1 MKRPLAL
8 LAAVIL
14 ACLCVPCQAQGQ
26 SKQDAMRLFSEA
38 NAQKEKAQ
46 THAELQQAVQKY
58 QQALAIFERVGFKEG
73 IALTAGN
80 LGIIYGHW
88 GQYDKA
94 LGQYNKVLEIFTKI
108 GDLENVGKTLGNMGA
123 VYYHW
128 GQNAK
133 AVEFYEKD
141 LAICRKIGDS
151 KGERAILMNLG
162 NVQRAWGRYTQA
174 VGYYEK
180 ALETARNIGDAQG
193 EGDILNNWG
202 NVYSDWGQ
210 YDKAME
216 YYEKSLE
223 IRRKIGD
230 VTGQGGTMNNM
241 GTMYKER
248 GEYAKAAEFYEQA
261 VETARR
267 IAAVKNEGDGLGSLG
282 ILHLDWGQYAKA
294 VEFHEQQLALCR
306 RLRDVKGE
314 GRSLMSLGNV
324 YRARGQHSKAVEFFG
339 KALDIAVQIGNAK
352 SQGLTLTNLGEAYR
366 DRAENDKA
374 LAAFEKALEIY
385 VKIGIPADRPKDL
398 VGNVYLDMGELARA
412 ELFIRQANSHSSL
425 GRLYLTKG
433 DYGLAKTSYERLLK
447 SSELNRNVDD
457 LLAGY
462 AGLGMAYEGMGDNTE
477 AVEYYR
483 KAVALTEDLRSSLNP
498 TERETFFDVRVNGFY
513 RTAPYEG
520 LARVQIRQHKPQ
532 EALKTTEYT
541 KARVFSEA
549 MSRMSEGK
557 NLAVPPEIVKQH
569 NAITNELA
577 AQKKKLQKAFE
588 KNNKLVIE
596 SLEPQ
601 VKQLEGKLQ
610 AHIQMLREEYPLF
623 AATKYPQPMAL
634 SQTELKDDEW
644 VLSYHVTD
652 PGIII
657 YLTKGKNLI
666 KALFK
671 PVPRKDLDE
680 LVCRFRE
687 PLEIVPGKDRV
698 TEKLKAFDFASG
710 KKLSELLLGDFLS
723 ELPERTPVI
732 VVPDASLGVV
742 PFEMLTLKEG
752 EIKTDRK
759 IPYVEGAEFFGDRN
773 PVSYF
778 QSITALTLARTFG
791 KQARPGERML
801 VMADPVYQMKDDRAQ
816 KDVTTKIASGTER
829 RHYDLMVAM
838 EESTGGSLQFS
849 RLPLTGE
856 LAQRLSAIFPGKVAL
871 YTGVAA
877 GKENLLKKISP
888 ELKEYGSVVFATHG
902 YFGKGLPGIM
912 EPVLILTTIPHGTDG
927 FLRMSEVMGLHMA
940 ADVVALTACQSGLG
954 RTVSG
959 EGTMGM
965 GRAFQYAGAK
975 SVLMSLWSVSEQSSV
990 QLVESFFRH
999 IKEGKSKLD
1008 ALNLARKE
1016 IREQGYDHPFF
1027 WASFILVGETQ

>member
-1 MKRPLAL
+1 MKRPIAL
-8 LAAVIL
+8 FTAVIL
-14 ACLCVPCQAQGQ
+14 ACSFVPSLAQGQ

-38 NAQKEKAQ
+38 NAQKERAQ
-46 THAELQQAVQKY
+46 TNAELQQAVQKY
-58 QQALAIFERVGFKEG
+58 QQALVIFERVGFKEG
-73 IALTAGN
+73 IARTAGN
-80 LGIIYGHW
+80 LGIVYSHW

-94 LGQYNKVLEIFTKI
+94 LEQYNKVLQIFRKI
-108 GDLENVGKTLGNMGA
+108 GDLENVGKTLGNIGA

-141 LAICRKIGDS
+141 LEICKKIGDS
-151 KGERAILMNLG
+151 QGERAILMNLG
-162 NVQRAWGRYTQA
+162 NVHRAWARYTEA
-174 VGYYEK
+174 VGFYEK
-180 ALETARNIGDAQG
+180 ALETARKIGDTQG

-223 IRRKIGD
+223 IRTKIGD
-230 VTGQGGTMNNM
+230 VTGQGGTMNNL
-241 GTMYKER
+241 GAMYKER
-248 GEYAKAAEFYEQA
+248 GEYAKAADFYQQA
-261 VETARR
+261 VETARK
-267 IAAVKNEGDGLGSLG
+267 IAAVQNEGVGLGSLG

-306 RLRDVKGE
+306 KLQDVKGE
-314 GRSLMSLGNV
+314 GLSLMSLGNV
-324 YRARGQHSKAVEFFG
+324 YRALGQQGKAAEFYG
-339 KALDIAVQIGNAK
+339 KALEIAEQVGNVK
-352 SQGLTLTNLGEAYR
+352 GQGLTLTNLGEVYR
-366 DRAENDKA
+366 DRGETDMA
-374 LAAFEKALEIY
+374 LAAFEKARGIY

-398 VGNVYLDMGELARA
+398 LGNVYLDMGELAKAR
-412 ELFIRQANSHSSL
+412 LFITQANSHSSL
-425 GRLYLTKG
+425 GRLYLMTG
-433 DYGLAKTSYERLLK
+433 DYGLAKTSYERLTK
-447 SSELNRNVDD
+447 SSEQNRNVDD

-462 AGLGMAYEGMGDNTE
+462 TGLGMAYEGMGDTTE
-477 AVEYYR
+477 SIEYYR

-520 LARVQIRQHKPQ
+520 LARVQMRQHEPQ

-541 KARVFSEA
+541 RARVFSEA

-557 NLAVPPEIVKQH
+557 NLPVPPEIVKQD

-588 KNNKLVIE
+588 KNDRLVIE

-601 VKQLEGKLQ
+601 VKQLEGRIQ
-610 AHIQMLREEYPLF
+610 AHIQMLREKFPLF

-657 YLTKGKNLI
+657 YLTKGKNLV

-680 LVCRFRE
+680 LVRKFRE

-698 TEKLKAFDFASG
+698 TDKLKAFDFASG

-723 ELPERTPVI
+723 ELPKRAPVI

-752 EIKTDRK
+752 EIKADRK
-759 IPYVEGAEFFGDRN
+759 IPYVAGAEFFGDRN
-773 PVSYF
+773 PVSYV

-816 KDVTTKIASGTER
+816 EDVTAKIASGTER
-829 RHYDLMVAM
+829 RYYELMVAM
-838 EESTGGSLQFS
+838 EESTRGGLQFS

-856 LAQRLSAIFPGKVAL
+856 LAQRLSALFSGKVAL
-871 YTGVAA
+871 YTGIAA
-877 GKENLLKKISP
+877 GKENLLRKISP
-888 ELKEYGSVVFATHG
+888 DLKEYGSVVFATHG
-902 YFGKGLPGIM
+902 YFGKRIPGIM
-912 EPVLILTTIPHGTDG
+912 EPVLILTTVPHGTDG
-927 FLRMSEVMGLHMA
+927 FLRMSEVMGLHMR

-990 QLVESFFRH
+990 ELVESFFKH
-999 IKEGKSKLD
+999 IKDGVSKLD
-1008 ALNLARKE
+1008 ALNLARKD

-1027 WASFILVGETQ
+1027 WAAFILVGETQ